1 MELEDDVSITK
12 QAKQACLFGMTLDIK
27 RGERWMLLKWAN
39 GLTTFHSPKPQSK
52 LKSQQQQQK
61 ASKQT
66 NNKAKK

>member
-12 QAKQACLFGMTLDIK
+12 QAKQAWLFGMTLDIK
-27 RGERWMLLKWAN
+27 RGERWMLQKWAN

>member
-1 MELEDDVSITK
+1 ML
-12 QAKQACLFGMTLDIK
+12 QK
-27 RGERWMLLKWAN
+27 RAN